1 LEKRFMDTNAD
12 RQPVVDRK
20 GLDLAITGVC
30 CVPLVGESPKGGW
43 SHEIQPEDSIHA
55 IIAVHTRC
63 GLSGYGS
70 TFTDGFLARE
80 AVRILTP
87 FLIGEN
93 AAEAGRLTE
102 TLHQNTFWIGRG
114 GALTHAI
121 SGINIALWDL
131 LGKASGL
138 SISVLLG
145 GRYKSKVRPYISLLM
160 DEPAKMAEEIVR
172 YREQGYR
179 AFKIGWGPFGRSDS
193 YQHDEAIVRAAREV
207 LSEGQNLMVDA
218 GASDA
223 FWPHRLKWAMRTAE
237 MLYDYEVDWFEEA
250 LRPDDLQD
258 FVTLRKYSKVPISGA
273 EVFTRRQ
280 SFMPFLEAGAFDIIQ
295 PDVTKVGGISEQRRI
310 VEAADR
316 HGIKYVGHG
325 WNTALGLAA
334 DLQMAAAFSNTDY
347 VEYIGGS
354 RYVDGIL
361 DTPFRLDEDGYLTI
375 PNAPGLGVDLD
386 SDRVAALS
394 VDHELLRL

>member
-1 LEKRFMDTNAD
+1 MDTNAD

-172 YREQGYR
+172 YCEQGYR

-223 FWPHRLKWAMRTAE
+223 FWPHRLKWAMRT
-237 MLYDYEVDWFEEA
+237 
-250 LRPDDLQD
+250 
-258 FVTLRKYSKVPISGA
+258 
-273 EVFTRRQ
+273 
-280 SFMPFLEAGAFDIIQ
+280 
-295 PDVTKVGGISEQRRI
+295 
-310 VEAADR
+310 
-316 HGIKYVGHG
+316 
-325 WNTALGLAA
+325 
-334 DLQMAAAFSNTDY
+334 
-347 VEYIGGS
+347 
-354 RYVDGIL
+354 
-361 DTPFRLDEDGYLTI
+361 
-375 PNAPGLGVDLD
+375 
-386 SDRVAALS
+386 
-394 VDHELLRL
+394 

>member
-1 LEKRFMDTNAD
+1 MDVKSD
-12 RQPVVDRK
+12 RQPVVDRN

-80 AVRILTP
+80 AVRIITP

-93 AAEAGRLTE
+93 AAEVGRLTE
-102 TLHQNTFWIGRG
+102 TLHQNTFWMGRG

-145 GRYKSKVRPYISLLM
+145 GRYKSKVRPYVSLLM
-160 DEPAKMAEEIVR
+160 DEPAKMTEEIVR

-193 YQHDEAIVRAAREV
+193 YQRDEAIVRAAREV

-223 FWPHRLKWAMRTAE
+223 CWPHRLKWAMRTAE

-361 DTPFRLDEDGYLTI
+361 DTPFGLDEDGYLTI

-394 VDHELLRL
+394 VDHGLLRL

>member
-1 LEKRFMDTNAD
+1 MDTKAD

-93 AAEAGRLTE
+93 AAEVGRLTE
-102 TLHQNTFWIGRG
+102 TLHQNTFWMGRG

-145 GRYKSKVRPYISLLM
+145 GRYKSKVRPYVSLLM

-237 MLYDYEVDWFEEA
+237 MLYDYGVDWFEEA

-361 DTPFRLDEDGYLTI
+361 DTPFGLDEDGYLTI

>member
-1 LEKRFMDTNAD
+1 M
-12 RQPVVDRK
+12 
-20 GLDLAITGVC
+20 
-30 CVPLVGESPKGGW
+30 
-43 SHEIQPEDSIHA
+43 
-55 IIAVHTRC
+55 
-63 GLSGYGS
+63 
-70 TFTDGFLARE
+70 ARE

-93 AAEAGRLTE
+93 AAEVGRLTE
-102 TLHQNTFWIGRG
+102 TLHQNTFWMGRG

-145 GRYKSKVRPYISLLM
+145 GRYKSKVRPYVSLLM

-193 YQHDEAIVRAAREV
+193 YRQDEAIVRAARDV

-218 GASDA
+218 GASDG
-223 FWPHRLKWAMRTAE
+223 FWPHRLKWAMRTAD
-237 MLYDYEVDWFEEA
+237 MLHHYEVDWFEEA
-250 LRPDDLQD
+250 LRPDDLED
-258 FVTLRKYSKVPISGA
+258 FVALRKYSKVPISGA
-273 EVFTRRQ
+273 EVFTPRQ

-310 VEAADR
+310 IEAADR
-316 HGIKYVGHG
+316 HGVKYVGHG

-334 DLQMAAAFSNTDY
+334 DLQMAAAFPNTDY

-361 DTPFRLDEDGYLTI
+361 DTPFGLDEDGYLAI

-394 VDHELLRL
+394 VGHELLRL

>member
-1 LEKRFMDTNAD
+1 METLID
-12 RQPVVDRK
+12 RQPAVHGK
-20 GLDLAITGVC
+20 GIDLTITEVC

-55 IIAVHTRC
+55 IIAVHTKS

-80 AVRILTP
+80 AVRILAP
-87 FLIGEN
+87 FLIGGN
-93 AAEAGRLTE
+93 AAEVGRLTE
-102 TLHQNTFWIGRG
+102 ILHQNTFWMGRG
-114 GALTHAI
+114 GTLTHAI
-121 SGINIALWDL
+121 SGLNIALWDL

-138 SISVLLG
+138 SISILLG
-145 GRYKSKVRPYISLLM
+145 GRYKSKVKPYVSLLM
-160 DEPAKMAEEIVR
+160 DEPAKMADEIVR

-179 AFKIGWGPFGRSDS
+179 AFKIGWGPFGRTDS
-193 YQHDEAIVRAAREV
+193 YQQDEAIVRAARDV
-207 LSEGQNLMVDA
+207 LTKGENLMVDA

-223 FWPHRLKWAMRTAE
+223 FWRHRLKWAIRTAD
-237 MLYDYEVDWFEEA
+237 MLYPYEVDWFEEA
-250 LRPDDLQD
+250 LRPDDLED

-280 SFMPFLEAGAFDIIQ
+280 GFMPFIEAGAFDIIQ

-310 VEAADR
+310 AEAADQ

-334 DLQMAAAFSNTDY
+334 DLQMAAAFSNTDF

-361 DTPFRLDEDGYLTI
+361 ETPFSLDGDGCLTI
-375 PNAPGLGVDLD
+375 PDAPGLGVELD
-386 SDRVAALS
+386 AARVAAVS

>member
-1 LEKRFMDTNAD
+1 MEKMAD
-12 RQPVVDRK
+12 RQPVSDTK
-20 GLDLAITGVC
+20 GLDLAITDVC
-30 CVPLVGESPKGGW
+30 CVPLVGETPKGGW
-43 SHEIQPEDSIHA
+43 SNEIRPEDSIHA
-55 IIAVHTRC
+55 IIAVHTKG

-70 TFTDGFLARE
+70 TFTDGFLAKE

-87 FLIGEN
+87 LLLGGN
-93 AAEAGRLTE
+93 AAEVGRLTE
-102 TLHQNTFWIGRG
+102 TLHQNTFWMGRG

-131 LGKASGL
+131 LGKATGM

-145 GRYKSKVRPYISLLM
+145 GRYKTKVRPYASLLM
-160 DEPAKMAEEIVR
+160 DEPAKMAEVIVQ

-179 AFKIGWGPFGRSDS
+179 AFKIGWGPFGRTGSHK
-193 YQHDEAIVRAAREV
+193 HDEAIVRAARDE
-207 LSEGQNLMVDA
+207 LIDGENLMVDA
-218 GASDA
+218 GGSDA
-223 FWPHRLKWAMRTAE
+223 FWRHRLKWAMRTAD
-237 MLYDYEVDWFEEA
+237 MLYDYDVDWFEEP
-250 LRPDDLQD
+250 LRPDDLND
-258 FVTLRKYSKVPISGA
+258 FVSLRKYSKVPISGA

-280 SFMPFLEAGAFDIIQ
+280 SFMPFIEAGAFDIIQ

-310 VEAADR
+310 VEAADQ

-361 DTPFRLDEDGYLTI
+361 ETPFSMDADGYLAI
-375 PNAPGLGVDLD
+375 PDAPGLGVTLN
-386 SDRVAALS
+386 AAQLAAVS
-394 VDHELLRL
+394 VGHESLRL

>member
-1 LEKRFMDTNAD
+1 M
-12 RQPVVDRK
+12 
-20 GLDLAITGVC
+20 
-30 CVPLVGESPKGGW
+30 
-43 SHEIQPEDSIHA
+43 
-55 IIAVHTRC
+55 
-63 GLSGYGS
+63 
-70 TFTDGFLARE
+70 
-80 AVRILTP
+80 
-87 FLIGEN
+87 
-93 AAEAGRLTE
+93 
-102 TLHQNTFWIGRG
+102 GRG

-145 GRYKSKVRPYISLLM
+145 GRYKSKVRPYVSLLM
-160 DEPAKMAEEIVR
+160 DEPAKMTEEIVR

-193 YQHDEAIVRAAREV
+193 YQRDEAIVRAAREV

-223 FWPHRLKWAMRTAE
+223 CWPHRLKWAMRTAE

-347 VEYIGGS
+347 IEYIGGS

-361 DTPFRLDEDGYLTI
+361 DTPFGLDEDGYLTI
-375 PNAPGLGVDLD
+375 PNAPGLGVNLD

>member
-1 LEKRFMDTNAD
+1 MEKKAD
-12 RQPVVDRK
+12 RQSVSDTK
-20 GLDLAITGVC
+20 DLAITEVC

-43 SHEIQPEDSIHA
+43 SNEIRPEDSIHA
-55 IIAVHTRC
+55 IIAVHTKG

-70 TFTDGFLARE
+70 TFTDGYLAKE

-87 FLIGEN
+87 LLVGQN
-93 AAEAGRLTE
+93 AAEVGRLTE
-102 TLHQNTFWIGRG
+102 TLHQNTFWMGRG

-131 LGKASGL
+131 LGKATGM

-145 GRYKSKVRPYISLLM
+145 GRYKTRVRPYASLLM
-160 DEPAKMAEEIVR
+160 DEPAPMAELIVR

-179 AFKIGWGPFGRSDS
+179 AFKIGWGPFGRAGSHK
-193 YQHDEAIVRAAREV
+193 QDEAIVRAARDALTKGE
-207 LSEGQNLMVDA
+207 NLMVDA
-218 GASDA
+218 GGSDA
-223 FWPHRLKWAMRTAE
+223 FWRHRLKWAMRTAD
-237 MLYDYEVDWFEEA
+237 MLYDYEVDWFEEP
-250 LRPDDLQD
+250 LRPDDLND
-258 FVTLRKYSKVPISGA
+258 FVSLRKYSKVPISGA

-280 SFMPFLEAGAFDIIQ
+280 SFMPFIEAGAFDIIQ

-310 VEAADR
+310 VEAADQ

-361 DTPFRLDEDGYLTI
+361 ETPFSMDADGYLAI
-375 PNAPGLGVDLD
+375 PDAPGLGVTLD
-386 SDRVAALS
+386 AARLAAVS
-394 VDHELLRL
+394 IGHESLRL

>member
-1 LEKRFMDTNAD
+1 MDTKAD
-12 RQPVVDRK
+12 RQPVIDRK
-20 GLDLAITGVC
+20 GLDLAITDVC

-43 SHEIQPEDSIHA
+43 SHEIRPEDSIHA
-55 IIAVHTRC
+55 IIAVHTKC

-70 TFTDGFLARE
+70 TFTDGFMARE

-87 FLIGEN
+87 FLFGEN
-93 AAEAGRLTE
+93 AAEVGRLTE
-102 TLHQNTFWIGRG
+102 TLHQNTFWMGRG

-145 GRYKSKVRPYISLLM
+145 GRYKSKVRPYVSLLM

-193 YQHDEAIVRAAREV
+193 YRQDEAIVRAARDV
-207 LSEGQNLMVDA
+207 LSQGQNLMVDA

-223 FWPHRLKWAMRTAE
+223 FWPHRLKWALRTAD
-237 MLYDYEVDWFEEA
+237 MLYNYEVDWFEEA
-250 LRPDDLQD
+250 LRPDDLED
-258 FVTLRKYSKVPISGA
+258 FVALRKYSKVPISGA

-361 DTPFRLDEDGYLTI
+361 DTPFGLDEDGYLTI

>member
-1 LEKRFMDTNAD
+1 MDTKAD
-12 RQPVVDRK
+12 RQPVIDRK
-20 GLDLAITGVC
+20 GLDAAITDVC
-30 CVPLVGESPKGGW
+30 CVPLVGEIPKGGW

-70 TFTDGFLARE
+70 TFTDGFMARE

-93 AAEAGRLTE
+93 AAEVGRLTE
-102 TLHQNTFWIGRG
+102 TLHQNTFWMGRG

-145 GRYKSKVRPYISLLM
+145 GRYKSKVRPYVSLLM

-193 YQHDEAIVRAAREV
+193 YRQDEAIVRAARDV

-218 GASDA
+218 GASDG
-223 FWPHRLKWAMRTAE
+223 FWPHRLKWAMRTAD
-237 MLYDYEVDWFEEA
+237 MLHHYEVDWFEEA
-250 LRPDDLQD
+250 LRPDDLED
-258 FVTLRKYSKVPISGA
+258 FVALRKYSKVPIRCA
-273 EVFTRRQ
+273 EVFTPRQ
-280 SFMPFLEAGAFDIIQ
+280 SFVPFLEAGAFDIIQ

-310 VEAADR
+310 IEAADR
-316 HGIKYVGHG
+316 HGVKYVGHG
-325 WNTALGLAA
+325 SNTALGLAA
-334 DLQMAAAFSNTDY
+334 DLQMAAAFPNTDY
-347 VEYIGGS
+347 VEVHRWQPVCRRYPRHAIRPGRGRVSRHSQRSGTRRRFGLRPSGGVE
-354 RYVDGIL
+354 RR
-361 DTPFRLDEDGYLTI
+361 P
-375 PNAPGLGVDLD
+375 
-386 SDRVAALS
+386 
-394 VDHELLRL
+394 

>member
-1 LEKRFMDTNAD
+1 M
-12 RQPVVDRK
+12 
-20 GLDLAITGVC
+20 
-30 CVPLVGESPKGGW
+30 
-43 SHEIQPEDSIHA
+43 
-55 IIAVHTRC
+55 
-63 GLSGYGS
+63 
-70 TFTDGFLARE
+70 
-80 AVRILTP
+80 
-87 FLIGEN
+87 
-93 AAEAGRLTE
+93 
-102 TLHQNTFWIGRG
+102 GRG

-145 GRYKSKVRPYISLLM
+145 GRYKSKVRPYVSLLM

-193 YQHDEAIVRAAREV
+193 YRQDEAIVRAARDV

-218 GASDA
+218 GASDG
-223 FWPHRLKWAMRTAE
+223 FWPHRLKWAMRTAD
-237 MLYDYEVDWFEEA
+237 MLHHYEVDWFEEA
-250 LRPDDLQD
+250 LRPDDLED
-258 FVTLRKYSKVPISGA
+258 FVALRKYSKVPISGA
-273 EVFTRRQ
+273 EVFTPRQ
-280 SFMPFLEAGAFDIIQ
+280 SFVPFLEAGAFDIIQ

-310 VEAADR
+310 IEAADR
-316 HGIKYVGHG
+316 HGVKYVGHG

-334 DLQMAAAFSNTDY
+334 DLQMAAAFPNTDY

-361 DTPFRLDEDGYLTI
+361 DTPFGLDEDGYLAI

-386 SDRVAALS
+386 SERVAALS
-394 VDHELLRL
+394 VGHELLRL